1 MFNINQLRKV
11 QGKFPV
17 CIVISVVLAACLA
30 GCPLPEPTPE
40 PEPAAEPT
48 VELTAP
54 SAMAAPEL
62 AARNNSLAVT
72 WNPPTNNGGSDITAY
87 NLRHRAEGS
96 PAENAEKAE
105 WTELS
110 YGIIG
115 AGYTIGELTNGIV
128 YEVQMRAV
136 NAQGTGP
143 WSESAALAPAHVP
156 GAPAPP
162 VLEAKNTALTVTWN
176 APPDIGGSDIT
187 AYDLR
192 YRESRDAGNAEWTE
206 IEWAK
211 IIEGITP
218 APSITDT
225 HYTIGS
231 GLANGLMYEVQA
243 RAINGEGTGPWSES
257 AVLAPA
263 TVPSAPVVT
272 LEAND
277 RELVATWTVTDD
289 GGNAIS
295 AYNLRYRETVGEGEE
310 PVEWTDL
317 SYGIIGARYTFSRLT
332 NGAEYE
338 ASIQAINAQ
347 GTGGWSAAVAG
358 TPWYFPLQEEI
369 TASDAAANDNFG
381 SSAAIHGNTAIV
393 GAPFDNTTAT
403 DEDNMEITL
412 ADSGSA
418 YIFTKGSTG
427 NWSQQAKLVATN
439 AVSGA
444 EFGNSVAIY
453 ENTAI
458 IGAQYDTVIT
468 STGDSM
474 NPTITTTLNAGAAY
488 IFIRDSSTGNWS
500 QQAKLVAT
508 NAAPANRFGRSVA
521 IYENTVIVGAPFVNN
536 GGNSNSGSAYIFTR
550 NSTGTWSQTAELLS
564 TGANY
569 NFGTS
574 VAIYGNTIIVGIPGA
589 DSSKGAVRE
598 YRRNGTTWSAIYGVI
613 SAQDRIEGNEFGSSV
628 AFDGTTIIVGAQG
641 NFDNGPTTGAA
652 YIFTKM
658 TEWRQQ
664 TKLTATDAATGD
676 QFGASV
682 AISGNTAIVGAHK
695 NNAAGESSGSAYV
708 FTRGSDGL
716 WRRHDKMLA
725 PDAAAGDTFGTS
737 VAFNG
742 ETAIVGA
749 PLTDDVGS
757 KSGSAYLFSQRE
769 Q

>member
-1 MFNINQLRKV
+1 M
-11 QGKFPV
+11 
-17 CIVISVVLAACLA
+17 
-30 GCPLPEPTPE
+30 PEPTPE
-40 PEPAAEPT
+40 PTPEPKPAAEP
-48 VELTAP
+48 TAP
-54 SAMAAPEL
+54 SAMAPPEL
-62 AARNNSLAVT
+62 AARNNSLTVT
-72 WNPPTNNGGSDITAY
+72 WNPPTNNGGSDIIGY
-87 NLRHRAEGS
+87 NLRHRAAGT
-96 PAENAEKAE
+96 PAENAE

-136 NAQGTGP
+136 NAQGGGP

-162 VLEAKNTALTVTWN
+162 ALEAKNTALTVAWK

-225 HYTIGS
+225 RYTIGS
-231 GLANGLMYEVQA
+231 GLTNGLMYEVQA

-257 AVLAPA
+257 AALAPA

-310 PVEWTDL
+310 PVEWTEL
-317 SYGIIGARYTFSRLT
+317 SYGIIGARYTFSGLT

-347 GTGGWSAAVAG
+347 GPGGWSAAVAG

-381 SSAAIHGNTAIV
+381 ISVAIDGNTAIV
-393 GAPFDNTTAT
+393 GAPFAEDDN
-403 DEDNMEITL
+403 NPGN
-412 ADSGSA
+412 SGIA

-444 EFGNSVAIY
+444 EFGNSVAID
-453 ENTAI
+453 EANGTAI
-458 IGAQYDTVIT
+458 IGAQHDTVIT
-468 STGDSM
+468 STGDPM
-474 NPTITTTLNAGAAY
+474 NPTITTQNAGAAY
-488 IFIRDSSTGNWS
+488 IFIRGNNGNWS

-508 NAAPANRFGRSVA
+508 NSAPGNRFGNSVA
-521 IYENTVIVGAPFVNN
+521 IYGNTAIVGAPFEDND
-536 GGNSNSGSAYIFTR
+536 GSSDSGSAYTFTR
-550 NSTGTWSQTAELLS
+550 NSTGNWSQPEKLHS
-564 TGANY
+564 TGAND
-569 NFGTS
+569 NFGRS
-574 VAIYGNTIIVGIPGA
+574 VAIYGNTIMVGIPGSA
-589 DSSKGAVRE
+589 SDKGTVQA

-613 SAQDRIEGNEFGSSV
+613 SASDRIEGNKFGSSV
-628 AFDGTTIIVGAQG
+628 AFDGTTIIVGADG
-641 NFDNGPTTGAA
+641 NFDNGIATGAA
-652 YIFTKM
+652 YIFTEGE
-658 TEWRQQ
+658 TDWNQQ
-664 TKLTATDAATGD
+664 IKLVATDLAENDG
-676 QFGASV
+676 FGASV
-682 AISGNTAIVGAHK
+682 AISGNTAIVGAFG
-695 NNAAGESSGSAYV
+695 NDDAGVDSGSAYV
-708 FTRGSDGL
+708 FTRGSDGV
-716 WRRHDKMLA
+716 WRQHDKMLA
-725 PDAAAGDTFGTS
+725 PDAAAGDSFGAS
-737 VAFNG
+737 VAFDG
-742 ETAIVGA
+742 ETAIVGEYKNNNA
-749 PLTDDVGS
+749 GES
-757 KSGSAYLFSQRE
+757 SGSAYLFSQRE

>member
-1 MFNINQLRKV
+1 MNSTLNKGVRILFCAM
-11 QGKFPV
+11 
-17 CIVISVVLAACLA
+17 CIVLIST
-30 GCPLPEPTPE
+30 CPLPEPTPE
-40 PEPAAEPT
+40 PEPAVEPT
-48 VELTAP
+48 AELTAP

-72 WNPPTNNGGSDITAY
+72 WSPPTNNGGSAITAY

-96 PAENAEKAE
+96 PAENAENAE

-136 NAQGTGP
+136 NAQGGGP

-162 VLEAKNTALTVTWN
+162 ALEANNTALTVTWN

-218 APSITDT
+218 TPSITDT
-225 HYTIGS
+225 RYTIGS
-231 GLANGLMYEVQA
+231 GLTNGLMYEVQA

-310 PVEWTDL
+310 PVEWTEL
-317 SYGIIGARYTFSRLT
+317 SYGIIGARYTFTGLT
-332 NGAEYE
+332 NGTEYE

-347 GTGGWSAAVAG
+347 GTGGWSAAVAD

-369 TASDAAANDNFG
+369 TASDAALGDQFG
-381 SSAAIHGNTAIV
+381 NSVAIHGNTAIV
-393 GAPFDNTTAT
+393 GAPFDDTTAT
-403 DEDNMEITL
+403 DGDNI

-427 NWSQQAKLVATN
+427 NWSQQAKLVAYD
-439 AVSGA
+439 AAAGA
-444 EFGNSVAIY
+444 NFGGSVAIY

-458 IGAQYDTVIT
+458 VGAYGYDPN
-468 STGDSM
+468 G
-474 NPTITTTLNAGAAY
+474 PNAALENSGVAY
-488 IFIRDSSTGNWS
+488 IFIRDNNGNWS
-500 QQAKLVAT
+500 QQAKLTAT
-508 NAAPANRFGRSVA
+508 DAATGNNFGNSVA
-521 IYENTVIVGAPFVNN
+521 IYENTVIVGAWYGDNE
-536 GGNSNSGSAYIFTR
+536 GNTNSGSAYIFTR
-550 NSTGTWSQTAELLS
+550 NSTGNWSQTKKFLS
-564 TGANY
+564 TDANA

-574 VAIYGNTIIVGIPGA
+574 VAIYGNTIMVGIPGA
-589 DSSKGAVRE
+589 GSSKGGVQEYLRE
-598 YRRNGTTWSAIYGVI
+598 GTTWSDDIQGNI
-613 SAQDRIEGNEFGSSV
+613 SATDRIEGNEFGSSV
-628 AFDGTTIIVGAQG
+628 AFDGTTIIVGADG
-641 NFDNGPTTGAA
+641 NFDNGPATGAA
-652 YIFTKM
+652 YIFTKGEV
-658 TEWRQQ
+658 EWDQQ
-664 TKLTATDAATGD
+664 AKLTATDAAESDG
-676 QFGASV
+676 FGASI
-682 AISGNTAIVGAHK
+682 AISGNTAIVGASR
-695 NNAAGESSGSAYV
+695 NDAAGVDSGSAYV
-708 FTRGSDGL
+708 FTQGSDGV
-716 WRRHDKMLA
+716 WRQRDKLRA
-725 PDAAAGDTFGTS
+725 PDAAADDNFGYS

-749 PLTDDVGS
+749 PLTDDVGT

>member
-1 MFNINQLRKV
+1 MRISSYKGTIFFI
-11 QGKFPV
+11 FSAM
-17 CIVISVVLAACLA
+17 CIVLIST
-30 GCPLPEPTPE
+30 CPLPEPTPE

-48 VELTAP
+48 VEPTAP

-62 AARNNSLAVT
+62 AARNNSLTVT
-72 WNPPTNNGGSDITAY
+72 WSPPTNNGGSDITAY

-96 PAENAEKAE
+96 PAENAENAE

-136 NAQGTGP
+136 NAQGGGP
-143 WSESAALAPAHVP
+143 WSESAVLAPAHVP

-162 VLEAKNTALTVTWN
+162 ALEAKNTALTVTWK

-211 IIEGITP
+211 IIDGITP

-225 HYTIGS
+225 RYTIGS
-231 GLANGLMYEVQA
+231 GLTNGLMYEVQA

-317 SYGIIGARYTFSRLT
+317 SYSIFGARYTFTGLT

-347 GTGGWSAAVAG
+347 GSSGWSTAVAG

-369 TASDAAANDNFG
+369 TASDAAEGDQFG
-381 SSAAIHGNTAIV
+381 NSVAIDGNTAIV
-393 GAPFDNTTAT
+393 GAEFAEDDN
-403 DEDNMEITL
+403 NPG
-412 ADSGSA
+412 DSGIA

-439 AVSGA
+439 AVYNA
-444 EFGNSVAIY
+444 NFGNSVAID
-453 ENTAI
+453 EANGTAI

-468 STGDSM
+468 STGDAM
-474 NPTITTTLNAGAAY
+474 NPTITTLNAGAAY
-488 IFIRDSSTGNWS
+488 IFIRDSNGNWS
-500 QQAKLVAT
+500 QQAKLTAT
-508 NAAPANRFGRSVA
+508 DAATGDNFGRSVA
-521 IYENTVIVGAPFVNN
+521 IYGNTVIVGVPSADN
-536 GGNSNSGSAYIFTR
+536 GENANSGSAYIFTR
-550 NSTGTWSQTAELLS
+550 NSTGNWLQTEKFLFTA
-564 TGANY
+564 ANA
-569 NFGTS
+569 NFGNS
-574 VAIYGNTIIVGIPGA
+574 VAIYGNTVMVGIPGA
-589 DSSKGAVRE
+589 SSKGAVQA
-598 YRRNGTTWSAIYGVI
+598 YRRNGTTWTAIQGSI
-613 SAQDRIEGNEFGSSV
+613 FAHDESNEFGSSV
-628 AFDGTTIIVGAQG
+628 AFDGETLIVGAPG
-641 NFDNGPTTGAA
+641 NFDNGTATGAA
-652 YIFTKM
+652 YIFTKG
-658 TEWRQQ
+658 EVDWNQQ
-664 TKLTATDAATGD
+664 AKLTATDAAESD
-676 QFGASV
+676 NFGYSV
-682 AISGNTAIVGAHK
+682 AIHGNTAIVGAYR
-695 NNAAGESSGSAYV
+695 NDDAGDSSGSAYV
-708 FTRGSDGL
+708 FTRGSDEL

-725 PDAAAGDTFGTS
+725 PDAAAKDNFGYS
-737 VAFNG
+737 VAIHGN
-742 ETAIVGA
+742 TAIVGA
-749 PLTDDVGS
+749 PLTNNAGVS
-757 KSGSAYLFSQRE
+757 NSGSAYLFSQRE

>member
-1 MFNINQLRKV
+1 MRISLYKGTIFFI
-11 QGKFPV
+11 FCAM
-17 CIVISVVLAACLA
+17 CIVLIST
-30 GCPLPEPTPE
+30 CPLPEPTPE
-40 PEPAAEPT
+40 PKPAAEPT
-48 VELTAP
+48 AELTAP
-54 SAMAAPEL
+54 SAMSAPEL

-72 WNPPTNNGGSDITAY
+72 WSPPTNNGGSDIIGY

-96 PAENAEKAE
+96 PAENAEENAE
-105 WTELS
+105 RTELS

-136 NAQGTGP
+136 NAQRTGP

-162 VLEAKNTALTVTWN
+162 ALEANNTALTVTWK

-218 APSITDT
+218 APGITDT

-231 GLANGLMYEVQA
+231 GLTNGLMYEVQA

-263 TVPSAPVVT
+263 TVPGAPDVT

-310 PVEWTDL
+310 PVEWTEL
-317 SYGIIGARYTFSRLT
+317 SIIGTSYTFTGLT

-338 ASIQAINAQ
+338 AGIQAINAQ
-347 GTGGWSAAVAG
+347 GTGSWSAAVAG

-369 TASDAAANDNFG
+369 TASDAAERDQFG
-381 SSAAIHGNTAIV
+381 ASVAIDGNTAIV
-393 GAPFDNTTAT
+393 GAPFTDDAGSKSGSAYVFTRGSDELWRQHDKMLAPDAASGDQFGISVAIYENTAIVGALFDDTTAT
-403 DEDNMEITL
+403 DGDNMEITL

-427 NWSQQAKLVATN
+427 NWSQQAKLTATD
-439 AVSGA
+439 AA
-444 EFGNSVAIY
+444 
-453 ENTAI
+453 
-458 IGAQYDTVIT
+458 
-468 STGDSM
+468 TGD
-474 NPTITTTLNAGAAY
+474 Y
-488 IFIRDSSTGNWS
+488 
-500 QQAKLVAT
+500 
-508 NAAPANRFGRSVA
+508 FGTSVA
-521 IYENTVIVGAPFVNN
+521 IYENTVIVGAYGYDDTMGTITNAGAAYIFIRDSNGNWSQQAKLVADDVAAGDNFGYSVAIYGNTVIVGAPYANN
-536 GGNSNSGSAYIFTR
+536 EGNSNSGSAYTFTR
-550 NSTGTWSQTAELLS
+550 NSNGQWNQPTKLAITAVS
-564 TGANY
+564 GD

-574 VAIYGNTIIVGIPGA
+574 VAIYGNTIMVGIPGA
-589 DSSKGAVRE
+589 DSDRGAIRI
-598 YRRNGTTWSAIYGVI
+598 YRRNGTTWEDIHGSI
-613 SAQDRIEGNEFGSSV
+613 SAHDQSNNFGN
-628 AFDGTTIIVGAQG
+628 
-641 NFDNGPTTGAA
+641 
-652 YIFTKM
+652 
-658 TEWRQQ
+658 
-664 TKLTATDAATGD
+664 
-676 QFGASV
+676 SV
-682 AISGNTAIVGAHK
+682 AIHGNTAIVGAYR
-695 NNAAGESSGSAYV
+695 NDAAGVDSVSAYV
-708 FTRGSDGL
+708 YTRGSDGV
-716 WRRHDKMLA
+716 WRQHDKMLA
-725 PDAAAGDTFGTS
+725 PDAAAGDNFGYS
-737 VAFNG
+737 VAFDG

-749 PLTDDVGS
+749 SFTDDAGS